1 MFGLSL
7 KWIISIVMVFV
18 LTLTQLLTSTL
29 PDIFLPRV
37 MLPYQAW
44 IVALWLFIFLLPV
57 KVTPF

>member
-7 KWIISIVMVFV
+7 KWIITIVMFFV
-18 LTLTQLLTSTL
+18 LTLTQLLTYTL

>member
-7 KWIISIVMVFV
+7 KWLITIVMVFI

>member
-7 KWIISIVMVFV
+7 KWVITIVMVFI

-29 PDIFLPRV
+29 PDIFLPRI

-44 IVALWLFIFLLPV
+44 IVAIWLFIFLLPV
-57 KVTPF
+57 NVTPF

>member
-7 KWIISIVMVFV
+7 KWLITIVMVFI

-29 PDIFLPRV
+29 PDIFLPRI

>member
-7 KWIISIVMVFV
+7 KWIITIVMVFV

-29 PDIFLPRV
+29 PDIFLPRI

-44 IVALWLFIFLLPV
+44 IVALWLFIFLLPA

>member
-7 KWIISIVMVFV
+7 KWIITIVMVFV

-29 PDIFLPRV
+29 PDIFLPRI

>member
-29 PDIFLPRV
+29 PDIFLPRI

>member
-7 KWIISIVMVFV
+7 KWIITIVMVFV

-29 PDIFLPRV
+29 PDIFLPRI

-44 IVALWLFIFLLPV
+44 IVAIWLFIFLLPV

>member
-7 KWIISIVMVFV
+7 KWIITIVMFFV

-37 MLPYQAW
+37 MLPYKAW

>member
-7 KWIISIVMVFV
+7 KWVITIVMVFI

-29 PDIFLPRV
+29 PDIFLPRI

>member
-7 KWIISIVMVFV
+7 KWIITIVMFFV